1 MLSVHLVF
9 GDDGVVVK
17 TDKGSVKGSKEEKFF
32 QFLGIRYAKA
42 PTGPLRFKVS
52 KKEGEK
58 EGRERGVRER

>member
-1 MLSVHLVF
+1 MGERKREGERGGERGGERERYL
-9 GDDGVVVK
+9 
-17 TDKGSVKGSKEEKFF
+17 
-32 QFLGIRYAKA
+32 FLGIRYAKA